1 MSLPPHTQTHSHSD
15 SLARSQSQSA
25 FPALRLSHTHTDSYS
40 NRFIGRVIPTQPFS
54 YSASIIFRADA
65 HTHTHSDS
73 RTVGLTQTRSYKDS
87 PALRLTRW
95 HPITITLPLTQTQS
109 YPDSLVPTHTPTDTY
124 VELFPFQ
131 TDPGSA
137 SIILRFTRYP
147 VHSQSDLLTL
157 RCAHTQTHSHSDSFA
172 RPPSRTDSLSLRLT
186 LTLKLNRCSCGVL
199 PSE

>member
-1 MSLPPHTQTHSHSD
+1 MVEPPLPHTQTHSHSD

-40 NRFIGRVIPTQPFS
+40 NIFIGIVIPTQPFS
-54 YSASIIFRADA
+54 YSASIIFRADM
-65 HTHTHSDS
+65 HTHSDS
-73 RTVGLTQTRSYKDS
+73 LTVGLTQTRSYTDS

-131 TDPGSA
+131 TDPDSA
-137 SIILRFTRYP
+137 FIILRFTRYP

-157 RCAHTQTHSHSDSFA
+157 RRAHTQTHSHSDSFA